1 MFPEGTHIAI
11 SLVIPFVVNTFEAV
25 WTWLI
30 TLYFKSWR
38 ISLEVYFATPYKMSI
53 VFYLMRAI
61 TFDAFES
68 MYMAHEHCIAPL
80 PAVLILG
87 YSWIHVSIFNC
98 SNMASYIEASVNQT
112 FGIDTALDI
121 LYVDPNYSHI

>member
-1 MFPEGTHIAI
+1 MFLEETHIAI
-11 SLVIPFVVNTFEAV
+11 SLVIPFVVDTLEAV

-38 ISLEVYFATPYKMSI
+38 ISLEVYFATLYKISI

-61 TFDAFES
+61 IFDAFES
-68 MYMAHEHCIAPL
+68 MYMAHEYCIAPL

-98 SNMASYIEASVNQT
+98 SNIASYIEASVNQT